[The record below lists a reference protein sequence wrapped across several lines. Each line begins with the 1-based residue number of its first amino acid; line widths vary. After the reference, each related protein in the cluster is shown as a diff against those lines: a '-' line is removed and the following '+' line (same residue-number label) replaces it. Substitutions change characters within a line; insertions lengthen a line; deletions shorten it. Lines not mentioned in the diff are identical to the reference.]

1 MFVNLLCLIQNVL
14 VVLLFILLILA
25 IFPTNF
31 CPRILFV
38 MHIIIYITIL
48 IAIYSMMIHTIIVK
62 LVMIT
67 TMIIHVTNIN
77 ILIILKIKY
86 LIVSFTTFYHS
97 NIRSLCYFTY
107 NTFIVYNNQV
117 YLMLVTINI
126 NIYYNTVSNNKN

>member
-1 MFVNLLCLIQNVL
+1 
-14 VVLLFILLILA
+14 
-25 IFPTNF
+25 
-31 CPRILFV
+31 
-38 MHIIIYITIL
+38 
-48 IAIYSMMIHTIIVK
+48 MMIHTIIVK